1 MALIKEIILNNG
13 IPTTYHRVVSVTCM
27 TNVHNIIEVA
37 SYTSSSKREEEKSAL
52 PTGGK
57 HNVFIDTT
65 LHNTDYDQ
73 NMTVTSA
80 YEYLKTIPEFAGA
93 EDDLD
98 ASTTEEVM
106 ETESTTDTEE
116 VENNETIEQNV

>member
-13 IPTTYHRVVSVTCM
+13 ISTTYHRVVSVTCM
-27 TNVHNIIEVA
+27 ANVHNIIEVA

-52 PTGGK
+52 PTGEE

-65 LHNTDYDQ
+65 FYNTNYDQ

-80 YEYLKTIPEFAGA
+80 YGYLKTLPEFADA
-93 EDDLD
+93 EDDLN
-98 ASTTEEVM
+98 TEE
-106 ETESTTDTEE
+106 E
-116 VENNETIEQNV
+116 ENNEIIEQNV